1 MTAKNLKVGKKYIIS
16 TPEGASF
23 KMYFVEQVEKYDHKC
38 DCCNKNTMDGFVF
51 SEEFFPED
59 YVKTWDSGTWFVG
72 GTSCLR
78 KYVSEI
84 CE

>member
-1 MTAKNLKVGKKYIIS
+1 MLKQNLIVGKKYIIS
-16 TPEGASF
+16 TPEGNSF
-23 KMYFVEQVEKYDHKC
+23 EMYFLEQTDGYDHKC
-38 DCCNKNTMDGFVF
+38 DCCGKNTMDAFVF
-51 SEEFFPED
+51 SEEFYAED
-59 YVKTWDSGTWFVG
+59 YAKTWDSGTWFVG